1 MNSHLP
7 GAGSLQQEMQ
17 PFNLQPQ
24 QERAGTLWI
33 GVSPI
38 IRWFHKGFVT
48 TLTISCNPEGNEL
61 GSSVVFVCRICLTL
75 LMRLSYTDFLSVSSP
90 LIRSLLRS
98 LSRLYAGKSKALV
111 TRRLLHPLD
120 SLYLGT
126 SYVIACFI
134 ILTWSSLHSNRKL
147 GECENHAQ

>member
-1 MNSHLP
+1 MNPHLP

-75 LMRLSYTDFLSVSSP
+75 LMRLSYTGFLSVSSP

-98 LSRLYAGKSKALV
+98 LSRLYAGSPGFSHSKTVASFGLAIF
-111 TRRLLHPLD
+111 RDFIRHCMFYNPDLELL
-120 SLYLGT
+120 T
-126 SYVIACFI
+126 QQQEA
-134 ILTWSSLHSNRKL
+134 W
-147 GECENHAQ
+147 